1 MNSRLVLG
9 VLALVTVMTA
19 TAQAPQTAQTPPP
32 ATVRES
38 TDPARAEA
46 VRKAAAE
53 LRARGPQPSA
63 ALVRTQTADGHA
75 LLSGGNTLEDRVT
88 MHAERQRYG
97 LWVATVAKPSGA
109 YLADVQLRITRA
121 QGGTTVLERPMEG
134 PWLMVALPPG
144 SYVVTGTFKEPGSE
158 SAKTL
163 NSRVSVPQGGQ
174 RQVVLRFDSAATVD
188 PDAQR
193 SAYGN
198 PFGDPAAKR

>member
-1 MNSRLVLG
+1 MYIHRMSASLAFGLLVL
-9 VLALVTVMTA
+9 
-19 TAQAPQTAQTPPP
+19 APVFTIQAQTPPG
-32 ATVRES
+32 TVRES

-63 ALVRTQTADGHA
+63 ALVRTQSADGHA
-75 LLSGGNTLEDRVT
+75 LLSGGNSLEDRIT

-97 LWVATVAKPSGA
+97 LWIATVAKPSGA
-109 YLADVQLRITRA
+109 YLADVQLRIARA
-121 QGGTTVLERPMEG
+121 QGGAAVLERKMEG

-144 SYVVTGTFKEPGSE
+144 AYAVTGTFKEPGSDR
-158 SAKTL
+158 AKTL
-163 NSRVSVPQGGQ
+163 SSSVSVPKTGQ
-174 RQVVLRFDSAATVD
+174 RQVVLRFDSAAQVD

-193 SAYGN
+193 PAYGN